1 MVGDSIMLQLFKY
14 LLLQTENSSKS
25 STRSST
31 ATFVVVKRTFHV
43 PESNT
48 TISYVSFLDGDS
60 LDSLDD
66 IFDESDVII
75 WNVGIHWH
83 DPGNYEDT
91 PGNWQLR
98 RHDPCRGGSFALVLC
113 RTAPERVDLF
123 RETLAQHFRT
133 TDGSGD
139 YDRATNEVGC
149 VALDPTSD
157 IGWRNIALNTI
168 ADELEIPVVPQFR
181 QQLTQ

>member
-91 PGNWQLR
+91 PGNYEDTIRAVGARLR
-98 RHDPCRGGSFALVLC
+98 SFYA
-113 RTAPERVDLF
+113 ERPQNVWISS
-123 RETLAQHFRT
+123 AKH
-133 TDGSGD
+133 
-139 YDRATNEVGC
+139 
-149 VALDPTSD
+149 
-157 IGWRNIALNTI
+157 WRNISEPPTVRETTTA
-168 ADELEIPVVPQFR
+168 R
-181 QQLTQ
+181 QMRWGAWPSTRRATLGGAT